1 MNIKRFFIAF
11 VLLLG
16 IAFLLFLRVVGGWSP
31 FDETPITVPIDLS
44 KAGNVV
50 EIKLNVWEEL
60 HYRFSLK
67 FSRKDSREDNGVDAK
82 KLDEFLGYSI
92 YDPKTKVETITGTP
106 VSIKVTIYKMDD
118 KDTRSLILDQTYITK
133 GRDSWW
139 NYVARKFGAID
150 LPRGTYLIRVENLE
164 GFPELIDRK
173 VNICLYRP
181 SSLK

>member
-1 MNIKRFFIAF
+1 MRIKRFFIAF
-11 VLLLG
+11 VLVLG
-16 IAFLLFLRVVGGWSP
+16 IAFLVFIRVGGGWSP

-92 YDPKTKVETITGTP
+92 YDTKTKVETITGTP
-106 VSIKVTIYKMDD
+106 VPIKVTIYKIDD
-118 KDTRSLILDQTYITK
+118 KNTRSLMLDETYITK

-139 NYVARKFGAID
+139 DYVARKFGAID

-164 GFPELIDRK
+164 GFQELADRK
-173 VNICLYRP
+173 VNFTIYRP
-181 SSLK
+181 SMMK